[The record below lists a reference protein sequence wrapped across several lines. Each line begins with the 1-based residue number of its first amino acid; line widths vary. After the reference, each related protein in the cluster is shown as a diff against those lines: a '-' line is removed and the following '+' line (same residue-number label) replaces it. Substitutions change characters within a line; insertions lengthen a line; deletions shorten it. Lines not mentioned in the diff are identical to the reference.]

1 MWFAERMGSPTAAEG
16 SGVVARAHVLIESGE
31 RWRARDLL
39 AEHVDGLEP
48 EPGALTLYGEVL
60 HSMGDLPAAGAAW
73 FGAGVRGPEVEA
85 AIAAWRER
93 FDDDFAR
100 MWRTLPRSVRA
111 EPRSPRVEALRARAL
126 DAGSDEGSGSS
137 DEEGGFDAAQ
147 LIAWLL
153 AAFFVVAAI
162 VGIVEILQWMVPG
175 E

>member
-1 MWFAERMGSPTAAEG
+1 MGSPTAAEG
-16 SGVVARAHVLIESGE
+16 SGVVARAHALIESGE

-73 FGAGVRGPEVEA
+73 FGAGVKGPEVDA

-126 DAGSDEGSGSS
+126 EAESGEDAAAPGEG
-137 DEEGGFDAAQ
+137 GGFDAAQ
-147 LIAWLL
+147 FVAWLL
-153 AAFFVVAAI
+153 AAFFVLAAI
-162 VGIVEILQWMVPG
+162 IGIVQILQWMVPG